1 MKSLSFFPVLFFL
14 TCFLLPIRVQAQD
27 STFARTVE
35 VDYNRPQ
42 VYEIGG
48 LTVSGIKYLNPDQ
61 ILSLTGMQIGD
72 KIEIPGEELSSII
85 KRIWQQ
91 RWFSEIAFYI
101 DSVSNGKIYL
111 NLYLQERPRIS
122 RLDFEGV
129 KSSERTELIDKIKIK
144 PENEEIRAGITRL
157 NFGIFGMI
165 DWYALRMGITDH
177 EEVMNVPWGR
187 IYKCMEIDNKTME
200 FRKNLNKIYIDDN
213 RRKN

>member
-1 MKSLSFFPVLFFL
+1 M
-14 TCFLLPIRVQAQD
+14 
-27 STFARTVE
+27 E

-61 ILSLTGMQIGD
+61 ILSLTGIQIGD

-101 DSVSNGKIYL
+101 DSVSNGKVYL

-122 RLDFEGV
+122 MLEFEGV
-129 KSSERTELIDKIKIK
+129 KSSERTELIDKLKIK
-144 PENEEIRAGITRL
+144 RGGELSDYLEKSACDIIKKYYVDKGFLQTEVKVLKVQDTTINNAIRVTFVVDRKQKVKIQDI
-157 NFGIFGMI
+157 NFNG
-165 DWYALRMGITDH
+165 
-177 EEVMNVPWGR
+177 N
-187 IYKCMEIDNKTME
+187 
-200 FRKNLNKIYIDDN
+200 
-213 RRKN
+213 